1 MFLVFCLGIDGDFVF
16 QQYLC
21 TVKKDTVFIYAI
33 LMVLFGSFVGQN
45 QKVYRY
51 LFDNANFTE
60 NHCINKDNPEKKC
73 NGACQLNA
81 NENSEEPSVPTQ
93 PDYRPIDVFL
103 DEPTQFSWGMNFV
116 VRKSAYFSPL
126 FALLKK
132 KDKIFVPPPNV
143 LV

>member
-1 MFLVFCLGIDGDFVF
+1 
-16 QQYLC
+16 
-21 TVKKDTVFIYAI
+21 VKKDIVFIYAV
-33 LMVLFGSFVGQN
+33 LLVLFGSFVGQN

-81 NENSEEPSVPTQ
+81 NENSDEPSAPTQ

-103 DEPTQFSWGMNFV
+103 DELTQFFLGMNFV
-116 VRKSAYFSPL
+116 VRKPADFTSL

-132 KDKIFVPPPNV
+132 KDKILVPPPNV
-143 LV
+143 VV